1 MEILTP
7 NLVQLGATARDKV
20 DAIRLAGELLVKA
33 GVVEP
38 GYVAGM
44 QARERTMSTY
54 LGSGVAIPHGTFD
67 EVGLIKRTGI
77 SVVQVPAGVE
87 WEPGER
93 AYVVVGIAAVGDE
106 HVDLLSRLAEV
117 VEDEALTRS
126 LIEATDPA
134 AVVACLNR
142 GAAEPAQAG
151 G

>member
-1 MEILTP
+1 MATEILTSE
-7 NLVQLGATARDKV
+7 LVQLGAVARDKAE
-20 DAIRLAGELLVKA
+20 AIRLAGELLVKA

-44 QARERTMSTY
+44 HAREETMSTY

-67 EVGLIKRTGI
+67 EVGLIRRTGI
-77 SVVQVPAGVE
+77 SFVQVPAGVE

-117 VEDEALTRS
+117 VEDAALARS
-126 LIEATDPA
+126 LVEATDPA

-142 GAAEPAQAG
+142 GPAQQGA
-151 G
+151 